1 MKSTLLILLSFI
13 VIVCIPFQKTMS
25 QTQDNGHLYT
35 MTMLYVPENEM
46 DEFLGSSEK
55 EMKPFYA
62 ENEYILSTK
71 VYTHSWGPQWTICIV
86 TEYKDWE
93 AFVAGDKKGKEI
105 FVKMYPD
112 KTKRDEIIKK
122 FETYLNNHTDAF
134 VNDHPN
140 LEK

>member
-13 VIVCIPFQKTMS
+13 VIMCVPSQKTMS
-25 QTQDNGHLYT
+25 QTEDNGHLYT

-46 DEFLGSSEK
+46 DEYLDFYEK
-55 EMKPFYA
+55 EVKPVNA
-62 ENEYILSTK
+62 ENEYILSSK
-71 VYTHSWGPQWTICIV
+71 VYTHSWGPQWTVCIV

-93 AFVAGDKKGKEI
+93 EFAASGKKSIDI

-112 KTKRDEIIKK
+112 KSKRDEIIKK

>member
-1 MKSTLLILLSFI
+1 MCVPS
-13 VIVCIPFQKTMS
+13 QKTMS
-25 QTQDNGHLYT
+25 QTEDNGHLYT

-46 DEFLGSSEK
+46 DEYLDFYEK
-55 EMKPFYA
+55 EVKPVNA
-62 ENEYILSTK
+62 ENEYILSSK
-71 VYTHSWGPQWTICIV
+71 VYTHSWGPQWTVCIV

-93 AFVAGDKKGKEI
+93 EFAASGKKSIDI

-112 KTKRDEIIKK
+112 KSKRDEIIKK